1 MGLKAIGAD
10 RAFINGLFNGNRW
23 LAAFSA
29 ANTEQAWG
37 DYARIATALANY
49 QASGATMSTPASSTS
64 RTRRPPGPRS
74 RIGACMTLPPPGTCC
89 SITSSPPPWRRR
101 RSGRRSASTPARSAG
116 ASPGSVTEMGSRAC
130 CSAGLLSGT
139 RYLSI
144 HTDDP
149 GTAGDN
155 AVANEDPIQV
165 MQAQWTLDTTGAN
178 RRARNNAVLSFGA
191 STADLPVAMW
201 VALRDGRCGRCE
213 RALEGSVRHDAGR
226 SRPGRHA
233 SVQCEPALDPD
244 RHRRLGPGG
253 NDHAGGAA
261 DPGARASRAGA

>member
-29 ANTEQAWG
+29 AMTEQAWG

-49 QASGATMSTPASSTS
+49 QASG
-64 RTRRPPGPRS
+64 RNYVN
-74 RIGACMTLPPPGTCC
+74 
-89 SITSSPPPWRRR
+89 
-101 RSGRRSASTPARSAG
+101 SGVLNFADPTSAG
-116 ASPGSVTEMGSRAC
+116 VAITHWGMYDAANAGNLLLDYELASALAAPQVGASVGFDAGAIGWGFSGAVTEMGSRAC

-201 VALRDGRCGRCE
+201 VALRDG
-213 RALEGSVRHDAGR
+213 DADDANVLWKDQFDTT
-226 SRPGRHA
+226 PD
-233 SVQCEPALDPD
+233 DPD
-244 RHRRLGPGG
+244 LGDTLQFNVNQLAILIGI
-253 NDHAGGAA
+253 DV
-261 DPGARASRAGA
+261 